1 MTAPADPPRYV
12 YKIVDTEPPFPIPDV
27 FPPSELDKQDGFI
40 HLSAPWQV
48 SQATS
53 KQLFRHYHR
62 SSNHHCHL
70 PIAAPPRPDRC
81 FSSIQLAAF
90 QPPPPRSG
98 NFHEVVPPLLTT
110 RDQLPVTAD
119 LFFGSHTTLWVL
131 KVRLASIEGAVR
143 WESPPNAS
151 ERYPH
156 LYGNLG
162 RAEVESVE
170 RFKRTADE
178 RGVFQRRW
186 KDVFSDSRWR
196 AWEEGKGMA
205 VEE

>member
-40 HLSAPWQV
+40 HLSAPWQ
-48 SQATS
+48 
-53 KQLFRHYHR
+53 
-62 SSNHHCHL
+62 
-70 PIAAPPRPDRC
+70 
-81 FSSIQLAAF
+81 
-90 QPPPPRSG
+90 
-98 NFHEVVPPLLTT
+98 
-110 RDQLPVTAD
+110 LPVTAD
-119 LFFGSHTTLWVL
+119 LFFGNHTTLWVL
-131 KVRLASIEGAVR
+131 KVRLASIEGAMR
-143 WESPPNAS
+143 WESPVNAS
-151 ERYPH
+151 EGYPH

-162 RAEVESVE
+162 RADVESVE